1 MVSQTVKVINKEGFH
16 MRPANY
22 FIKEMSEFQSTVTL
36 VFNGKPV
43 NGKSIM
49 NIMAACIKFGAELE
63 IQCEGRRTRRVRSG
77 RRRITCIRRKAPVS
91 GAFFL
96 YL

>member
-1 MVSQTVKVINKEGFH
+1 
-16 MRPANY
+16 
-22 FIKEMSEFQSTVTL
+22 FQSTVTL

-63 IQCEGRRTRRVRSG
+63 IQCEGPDEEAALAKAVELVESG
-77 RRRITCIRRKAPVS
+77 LGDAE
-91 GAFFL
+91 
-96 YL
+96 